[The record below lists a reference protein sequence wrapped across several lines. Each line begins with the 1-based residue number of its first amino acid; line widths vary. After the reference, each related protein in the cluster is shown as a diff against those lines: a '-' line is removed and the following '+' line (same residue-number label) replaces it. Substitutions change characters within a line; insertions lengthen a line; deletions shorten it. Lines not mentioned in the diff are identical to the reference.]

1 MERLLAAAAELR
13 AAGNSW
19 EVVGAKLH
27 RAADTCRRWPK
38 RYPTAWE
45 QLYEAAERTQM
56 GEAQAEA
63 TAMLRTHLRL
73 KDTKEIRDAAKAL
86 LTAASRNRAA
96 KTKPRE
102 LTEQEL
108 SEALSNVQIQDL
120 NVGLA
125 ETVGEGGA

>member
-1 MERLLAAAAELR
+1 MSSAIPEIERLLAAAAELR

-56 GEAQAEA
+56 GEA
-63 TAMLRTHLRL
+63 
-73 KDTKEIRDAAKAL
+73 
-86 LTAASRNRAA
+86 
-96 KTKPRE
+96 
-102 LTEQEL
+102 
-108 SEALSNVQIQDL
+108 
-120 NVGLA
+120 
-125 ETVGEGGA
+125 